1 VLNGNNTSK
10 APTNELIPNDETASL
25 AAVNNTNTEPTW
37 VTKTDRHLQLINASI
52 FQKDSQQ
59 RAKAMEET
67 RQQKLRHRDEREKA
81 KFNKH
86 LHREGGNGYSGSSS
100 HTNSTTGSYEINVQG
115 IRFRVAKNG
124 SKLVKVPGEE
134 IFTSTTCTNA
144 GLGRSAKDLRYSGD
158 LNTAKSTPK
167 TTLVG
172 GVRFYRS
179 KSGNMYRSGIV
190 KAHRYEYPRIDLKRI
205 AISHGGADIHGAR
218 KTGLVKKI
226 NEPCKM
232 FTTTGIPFLLEFLM
246 LLLLAWRS
254 RQGCN

>member
-1 VLNGNNTSK
+1 VLNGNNTPK
-10 APTNELIPNDETASL
+10 APTNDLIPNDENASP
-25 AAVNNTNTEPTW
+25 AAVNNTNAEPAW

-81 KFNKH
+81 KFTKH
-86 LHREGGNGYSGSSS
+86 LHREGGNGYNGSSS
-100 HTNSTTGSYEINVQG
+100 HTNGTTSSYEINVQG

-134 IFTSTTCTNA
+134 ILTPTTCTNA
-144 GLGRSAKDLRYSGD
+144 GLGRSVRDLRYSGD
-158 LNTAKSTPK
+158 LNAAKSTPK

-190 KAHRYEYPRIDLKRI
+190 KAHRYECPRIDLKRI
-205 AISHGGADIHGAR
+205 ARSHGGADIHGAR

-232 FTTTGIPFLLEFLM
+232 FTTTGIPFLLEFPM
-246 LLLLAWRS
+246 LLLFAWR
-254 RQGCN
+254 RR